1 MRTDTIQSKANGKN
15 VAKESTPCFELKG
28 SVITMIEMRLLQSNL
43 DFFSI
48 QLDKKVRQAADF
60 FLRAPIVLDLD
71 EVQNDDNEIDFLTI
85 AETIRA
91 NNLVLVGF
99 RNGSAQQ
106 LKQVKNL
113 GFNILPDTSDRVSSE
128 IELPANNTAEKHTPA
143 QNQNQKPK
151 YTPKPT
157 GVASYSRTVYQ
168 PVRSGQ
174 QIYAK
179 DCDLVIL
186 NSVSAGAEIIADGHI
201 HIYGKLRGR
210 ALAGVHGDKSARI
223 FCSNLEAELISI
235 AGYYRV
241 IEEIED
247 RVKNQAVQIY
257 LKDERVTIE
266 KF

>member
-1 MRTDTIQSKANGKN
+1 MRTDTIQSKANGKH

-60 FLRAPIVLDLD
+60 FLRAPIVLDLE
-71 EVQNDDNEIDFLTI
+71 EVQSADNEIDFLTI

-99 RNGSAQQ
+99 RNGNQQQ
-106 LKQVKNL
+106 LKQAKIL

-128 IELPANNTAEKHTPA
+128 IDLPANTAKTQE
-143 QNQNQKPK
+143 QEQSQSQKPE
-151 YTPKPT
+151 YMPPSR
-157 GVASYSRTVYQ
+157 VASYSRTVYQ

-179 DCDLVIL
+179 GCDLVIL

-201 HIYGKLRGR
+201 HVYGKLRGR